1 MAAYVEHAAYYVNQ
15 MDWYLNFFQQVFQMQ
30 VQKQRQGA
38 DGLREVWLEGGVQ
51 LCETTAPALEDGR
64 CAHLCLIVEDLEQAR
79 EVRRAVGLGEGDRV
93 LGREGVPAGRRVVV
107 DERAGGLCVEP
118 LADVALGAGGG
129 LRHLPGTHGD

>member
-79 EVRRAVGLGEGDRV
+79 EKGLS
-93 LGREGVPAGRRVVV
+93 LGCTPMEKYHWIRLPDGLCIEMFPAAEGVVPALQKLVKHK
-107 DERAGGLCVEP
+107 A
-118 LADVALGAGGG
+118 
-129 LRHLPGTHGD
+129 

>member
-15 MDWYLNFFQQVFQMQ
+15 MDWYLNFFQQVFQMP

-79 EVRRAVGLGEGDRV
+79 E
-93 LGREGVPAGRRVVV
+93 
-107 DERAGGLCVEP
+107 
-118 LADVALGAGGG
+118 
-129 LRHLPGTHGD
+129 

>member
-79 EVRRAVGLGEGDRV
+79 EKGPDCGGSGTGPGEGTFS
-93 LGREGVPAGRRVVV
+93 GMHPHGKVPLDSSA
-107 DERAGGLCVEP
+107 
-118 LADVALGAGGG
+118 
-129 LRHLPGTHGD
+129 